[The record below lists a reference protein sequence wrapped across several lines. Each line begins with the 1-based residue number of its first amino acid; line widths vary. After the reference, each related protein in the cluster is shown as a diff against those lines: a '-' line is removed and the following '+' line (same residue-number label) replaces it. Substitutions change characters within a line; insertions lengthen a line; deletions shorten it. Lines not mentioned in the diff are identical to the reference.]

1 MSLKS
6 FFKENNIKI
15 ENVKYIASDRFKDE
29 NGEVIEWELKVLD
42 NKKVDELRNRFSS
55 RSFVNHKEEFKFNSE
70 DFMKVFVTEAIVF
83 PNLTDKDLQDS
94 YGVFNPYELLQE
106 ILTVGE
112 LTRLT
117 EYINNLHDYK
127 AEKKVVEIKN

>member
-15 ENVKYIASDRFKDE
+15 ENVKYIASNRFKNE

-55 RSFVNHKEEFKFNSE
+55 RSYVNHKEEFKFNSE
-70 DFMKVFVTEAIVF
+70 EFMKVFVTEAIVF

-94 YGVFNPYELLQE
+94 YGVFSPYELLQE

-127 AEKKVVEIKN
+127 ADKKVDEIKN

>member
-15 ENVKYIASDRFKDE
+15 ENVKYIASNRFKNE

-55 RSFVNHKEEFKFNSE
+55 RSYANHKEEFKFNSE
-70 DFMKVFVTEAIVF
+70 EFMKVFVTEAIVF

-127 AEKKVVEIKN
+127 ADKKVDEIKN

>member
-94 YGVFNPYELLQE
+94 YGVFSPYELLQE

>member
-1 MSLKS
+1 M
-6 FFKENNIKI
+6 
-15 ENVKYIASDRFKDE
+15 
-29 NGEVIEWELKVLD
+29 LD

-94 YGVFNPYELLQE
+94 YGVFSPYELLQE

-127 AEKKVVEIKN
+127 AEKKVDEIKN

>member
-55 RSFVNHKEEFKFNSE
+55 RSYVNHKEEFKFNSE

-94 YGVFNPYELLQE
+94 YGVFSPYELLQE

>member
-94 YGVFNPYELLQE
+94 YGVFSPYELLQE

-127 AEKKVVEIKN
+127 AEKKVDEIKN

>member
-94 YGVFNPYELLQE
+94 YGVFSPYELLQE

-127 AEKKVVEIKN
+127 ADKKVDEIKN

>member
-55 RSFVNHKEEFKFNSE
+55 RSYVNHKEEFKFNSE

-94 YGVFNPYELLQE
+94 YGVFSPYELLQE

-127 AEKKVVEIKN
+127 AEKKVDEIKN

>member
-29 NGEVIEWELKVLD
+29 NREVIEWELKVLD

-94 YGVFNPYELLQE
+94 YGVFSPYELLQE

-127 AEKKVVEIKN
+127 AEKKVDEIKN